1 MVQEFDVLVLGGG
14 YAGLL
19 AALRLGKRLAGK
31 PFRVGLV
38 DRNPYHTL
46 VTELHRVAAGTASPT
61 AVRIPF
67 AKILKDKPVSFVRAE
82 VHALD
87 LRERRVDTS
96 AGALHYKILLV
107 ALGGEAETYGIPGV
121 AEHALSAT
129 ALAPARLF
137 RYRLEHNLAR
147 YAYTQ
152 DDAFR
157 TVVIGGAGFTGV
169 ELAGELAFRAPDFRE
184 AFDLPDTEGGLRIFV
199 AEATD
204 RALPPFP
211 EELGR
216 YAARRLA
223 ERGVRFLFGSPF
235 REVREEGV
243 LLGDG
248 TFLPART
255 VAWCGGVRAP
265 EVLRR
270 AGFPIQNG
278 RIPVGNDL
286 RVPGFEDV
294 FAVGDVAFFVD
305 EDLGP
310 LPPTAQTAIQMGPQA
325 AENAAA
331 LLTGGSVQ
339 PLRAKNRG
347 AVATLG
353 PQDAVGCLYG
363 RYRIYGR
370 LAFWTKRAIE
380 MRYLAI
386 LRREAGWYTP

>member
-1 MVQEFDVLVLGGG
+1 MAQEFDVLVLGGG
-14 YAGLL
+14 YGGLL
-19 AALRLGKRLAGK
+19 AALRLGRRLAGK
-31 PFRVGLV
+31 PFRIGLV
-38 DRNPYHTL
+38 DRNAYHTL
-46 VTELHRVAAGTASPT
+46 VTELHRVAAGTAPPT

-67 AKILKDKPVSFVRAE
+67 AKILGGKPVSFVQAE
-82 VHALD
+82 VRELD
-87 LRERRVDTS
+87 PHGRRVDTS
-96 AGALHYKILLV
+96 AGALRYKVLIV

-129 ALAPARLF
+129 ALTPARLF
-137 RYRLEHNLAR
+137 RHRLEHNLAR
-147 YAYTQ
+147 YAYTR
-152 DDAFR
+152 DDAYR
-157 TVVIGGAGFTGV
+157 TVVIGGAGFTGI
-169 ELAGELAFRAPDFRE
+169 ELAGELASRAPTLRE
-184 AFDLPDTEGGLRIFV
+184 AFDLPAAEGGLRIVV
-199 AEATD
+199 AEATE
-204 RALPPFP
+204 RVLPPFP

-216 YAARRLA
+216 YAVRRLE
-223 ERGVRFLFGSPF
+223 ERGVRFFFGSPF
-235 REVREEGV
+235 REVCEEGV
-243 LLGDG
+243 LLDDG

-270 AGFPIQNG
+270 AGFPVHNG

-294 FAVGDVAFFVD
+294 FAVGDVAYFVD

-331 LLTGGSVQ
+331 LLTRGSVR

-353 PQDAVGCLYG
+353 PKDAVGSLYG
-363 RYRIYGR
+363 RFRIYGS
-370 LAFWTKRAIE
+370 LASWTKRAIE

-386 LRREAGWYTP
+386 LRWEAGLYTP

>member
-1 MVQEFDVLVLGGG
+1 VTREFDVLVLGGG
-14 YAGLL
+14 YGGIL
-19 AALRLGKRLAGK
+19 AALRLGRRLAGK
-31 PFRVGLV
+31 PFRIGLV

-46 VTELHRVAAGTASPT
+46 VPELHRVAAGTASPT
-61 AVRIPF
+61 KVRIPF
-67 AKILKDKPVSFVRAE
+67 AKILRGKPVSFVQAE
-82 VHALD
+82 VRGLD
-87 LRERRVDTS
+87 PSGHRVDTS
-96 AGALHYKILLV
+96 AGTLHYAVLIV
-107 ALGGEAETYGIPGV
+107 ALGGEVETYGIPGIP
-121 AEHALSAT
+121 EHALSAT

-137 RYRLEHNLAR
+137 RHRLEYHLAR

-157 TVVIGGAGFTGV
+157 TVVIGGAGFTGI
-169 ELAGELAFRAPDFRE
+169 ELAGELASRTSTLRDV
-184 AFDLPDTEGGLRIFV
+184 FDLTGAENGLQIVV
-199 AEATD
+199 AEAAE
-204 RALPPFP
+204 RALLPFP
-211 EELGR
+211 KELGF
-216 YAARRLA
+216 YAVRSL
-223 ERGVRFLFGSPF
+223 EKRGVRFLFGNPF

-243 LLGDG
+243 LLSDG
-248 TFLPART
+248 TFLAART

-270 AGFPIQNG
+270 AGFPVQNG
-278 RIPVGNDL
+278 RISVSDDL

-294 FAVGDVAFFVD
+294 FAVGDVACFID

-325 AENAAA
+325 AENAVAI
-331 LLTGGSVQ
+331 LTQGKIH

-353 PQDAVGCLYG
+353 SKDAVGCLYG
-363 RYRIYGR
+363 RYRLYGS
-370 LAFWTKRAIE
+370 LAFWTKKTIE